1 MPVSVN
7 TVYTKERLL
16 RFNNYVMASKKL
28 TWILFGICT
37 LWVAACFIVLAALG
51 LTDSTV
57 TLCMVLLL
65 VMDITYVLCAF
76 VLPRFTL
83 GKSKSLNTEVRYTF
97 GDDSFELCAVNQYAN
112 ETSVVRYTAIAKVGK
127 KDTDLYL
134 FISRQQGYIVD
145 LSALPDEQETLLR
158 RLLASKIPD
167 KKFKWKDQQVESV

>member
-37 LWVAACFIVLAALG
+37 LWVAVCFIVLTALG

-57 TLCMVLLL
+57 TLCMILLI
-65 VMDITYVLCAF
+65 VIDITYVLCAF
-76 VLPRFTL
+76 VIPRFTL
-83 GKSKSLNTEVRYTF
+83 SKAKHRNTEVHYAF

-112 ETSVVRYTAIAKVGK
+112 ETSVVRYSAIAMVGK

-145 LSALPDEQETLLR
+145 LSALSDEQITLLR
-158 RLLASKIPD
+158 ETLAGKIPD

>member
-83 GKSKSLNTEVRYTF
+83 GKAKSLNTEVRYTF
-97 GDDSFELCAVNQYAN
+97 GDDSFELCAVNQFAN
-112 ETSVVRYTAIAKVGK
+112 ETSVVRYAAIVKVGK

-145 LSALPDEQETLLR
+145 LSALPDEQVTLLR
-158 RLLASKIPD
+158 RLLAGKIPE